1 MTDSHRSTVL
11 RASEIG
17 NYVYCARS
25 WWLSRVMGY
34 PSANKESMTLGEEAH
49 RHHGRAVVAHHRL
62 ERVGH
67 VLVSLGLLLGLLAVA
82 WWFAGVLAG

>member
-1 MTDSHRSTVL
+1 
-11 RASEIG
+11 
-17 NYVYCARS
+17 
-25 WWLSRVMGY
+25 
-34 PSANKESMTLGEEAH
+34 MTLGEEAH